1 MNSETGTPIN
11 AELVHWSG
19 PHGLPRFDLISD
31 DDFEPAFDA
40 ALAEAEAA
48 HEAIAGNPAAPD
60 FANTVAAMEK
70 ADEALKRNWLPDDK
84 RIWQHSKMLNPHET
98 QDLRFTA
105 PVFPGETLRAEI
117 WRDGSFRA
125 RVVERDVRLP

>member
-19 PHGLPRFDLISD
+19 PHGLPRFDLISV
-31 DDFEPAFDA
+31 DDFAPAFDA

-70 ADEALKRNWLPDDK
+70 ADEALGRVASVFYTLAGLCSNDRREALQRALAPRLAEKQSCHWIAAMQKELRVWRLILPG
-84 RIWQHSKMLNPHET
+84 N
-98 QDLRFTA
+98 
-105 PVFPGETLRAEI
+105 
-117 WRDGSFRA
+117 DGR
-125 RVVERDVRLP
+125 

>member
-1 MNSETGTPIN
+1 MNSKTGTPIN

-48 HEAIAGNPAAPD
+48 HEAIAANPAAPD

-70 ADEALKRNWLPDDK
+70 ADEALGRVA
-84 RIWQHSKMLNPHET
+84 S
-98 QDLRFTA
+98 
-105 PVFPGETLRAEI
+105 VFYTLAGLLSLI
-117 WRDGSFRA
+117 HI
-125 RVVERDVRLP
+125 